1 MLFRSTWAYKDMI
14 ESMQR
19 IDESG
24 KRVEILSAERE
35 ALLQWIEEIKR
46 EREIAIRRGFPVKFK
61 RMSGK
66 VNDNELKESLN
77 EVRKDIKDEI
87 KAYIDN
93 FPSDENWKLW
103 LEQKRRHL
111 SMLFSLAKEFRE
123 NYRILKENNK
133 AMDFNDM
140 EKYFLSLL
148 EKEEV
153 KKELKEETK

>member
-1 MLFRSTWAYKDMI
+1 
-14 ESMQR
+14 
-19 IDESG
+19 
-24 KRVEILSAERE
+24 
-35 ALLQWIEEIKR
+35 
-46 EREIAIRRGFPVKFK
+46 
-61 RMSGK
+61 MSGK

-103 LEQKRRHL
+103 REQKRRHL

-123 NYRILKENNK
+123 SYRILKENNK

-140 EKYFLSLL
+140 EKYFLNRRALYVPRQRSSAAARNQRRP
-148 EKEEV
+148 ERDRFDPCAGISGG
-153 KKELKEETK
+153 